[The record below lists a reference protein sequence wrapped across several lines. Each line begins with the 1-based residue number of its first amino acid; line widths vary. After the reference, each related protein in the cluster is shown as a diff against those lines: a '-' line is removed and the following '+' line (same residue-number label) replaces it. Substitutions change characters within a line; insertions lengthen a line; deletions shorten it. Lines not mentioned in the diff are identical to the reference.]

1 MEILSYLCQNG
12 ISMIKFSLPNGKVAL
27 LTLDKYLDL
36 TDLDI
41 QNLMAD
47 DAGIDIDNPFLDF
60 NIKEPNRYQT
70 SEIEPY
76 QIPEIEEYIEPL
88 PIEEIKKIRDE
99 LKND

>member
-1 MEILSYLCQNG
+1 
-12 ISMIKFSLPNGKVAL
+12 MIKFSLPNGKVAL

-47 DAGIDIDNPFLDF
+47 DAGIDIDDPFLDF
-60 NIKEPNRYQT
+60 NIKEPN
-70 SEIEPY
+70 PY
-76 QIPEIEEYIEPL
+76 QVPEIEEYIEPL